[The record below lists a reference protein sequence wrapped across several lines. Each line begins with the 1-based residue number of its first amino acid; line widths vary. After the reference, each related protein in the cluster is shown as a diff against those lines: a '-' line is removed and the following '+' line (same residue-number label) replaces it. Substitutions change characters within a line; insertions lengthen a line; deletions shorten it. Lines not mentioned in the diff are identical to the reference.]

1 MGPEEEKAVLDVLRS
16 KRLFRY
22 YGPYSG
28 GSKVD
33 EFEKAFAVQMGTDL
47 VVRFIHMIPRVW
59 PNFGAQSALDGICPG
74 NKRLSRTTSGGRE
87 LRFCGP
93 RLWIGR
99 LAAGAGGRSD
109 HTGLYM
115 DRFGRSGHRRLSGL
129 PTRGSPSV
137 SDRRLGSHTAE
148 GPRAPTG

>member
-1 MGPEEEKAVLDVLRS
+1 MYAKSDLLAMPKLAIDGGPPAMKHSLPPMYPGGMRMGPEEEKAVLDVLRS

-74 NKRLSRTTSGGRE
+74 NKRLSRTTR
-87 LRFCGP
+87 
-93 RLWIGR
+93 
-99 LAAGAGGRSD
+99 
-109 HTGLYM
+109 
-115 DRFGRSGHRRLSGL
+115 
-129 PTRGSPSV
+129 
-137 SDRRLGSHTAE
+137 
-148 GPRAPTG
+148 